1 MVNKPLHVSV
11 GLRPGLAAAGVFGNL
26 LVEVRASARPVA
38 YFLSRTR
45 FWRQAR
51 ETHSSSARRMRRVL

>member
-45 FWRQAR
+45 F
-51 ETHSSSARRMRRVL
+51 